1 MTCYELYKMMFY
13 GLDDQYDLN
22 KNEKLG
28 KFLSAMNPFLFKG
41 EGSADPSIYE
51 KFKVEYESNFSKE
64 CTIEEGY
71 YFAKEWLKKQN
82 NVELNN
88 AFEKITIEEWIEA
101 ANKMK

>member
-1 MTCYELYKMMFY
+1 MFY

-22 KNEKLG
+22 QNEKLG
-28 KFLSAMNPFLFKG
+28 NFLSAMNPFLFKG
-41 EGSADPSIYE
+41 EGSADPAIYE
-51 KFKVEYESNFSKE
+51 KFKGEYESCFSNE
-64 CTIEEGY
+64 CTVEDGY
-71 YFAKEWLKKQN
+71 YFVKEWLKKQN